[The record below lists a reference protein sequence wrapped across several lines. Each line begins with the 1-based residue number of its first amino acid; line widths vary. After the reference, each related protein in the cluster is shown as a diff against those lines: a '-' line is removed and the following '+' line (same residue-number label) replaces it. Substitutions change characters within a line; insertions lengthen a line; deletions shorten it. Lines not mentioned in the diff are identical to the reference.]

1 MYTASP
7 PTPARVDCRDGQFRG
22 YRAADGLRDEFR
34 VGLRQALDEL
44 ASAYRRPVGDAVHV
58 RRIVALADR
67 LTREHPRALV
77 RGRFRIGPA
86 QKALNLYLKYQW
98 SAGWIPMPPHGPFD
112 AVIMGALPYRH
123 RVSWTQ
129 LDTPEG
135 CRALV
140 AVAKTVAG
148 AVPLAEWE
156 LRAYRRRAPAG
167 RRAWR
172 YT

>member
-1 MYTASP
+1 
-7 PTPARVDCRDGQFRG
+7 
-22 YRAADGLRDEFR
+22 
-34 VGLRQALDEL
+34 
-44 ASAYRRPVGDAVHV
+44 
-58 RRIVALADR
+58 
-67 LTREHPRALV
+67 
-77 RGRFRIGPA
+77 
-86 QKALNLYLKYQW
+86 
-98 SAGWIPMPPHGPFD
+98 MPPHGPFD

-156 LRAYRRRAPAG
+156 LRAYRRQAPAG